1 MERDKAETSRD
12 IGWRVNGSPSH
23 RQSWLAAI
31 PTIDN
36 FAGRLSGVGTPS
48 AEILGSGKRTPHMF
62 AQTSWCRSAIGG
74 NGNEASSESST
85 AEDQLKNE
93 FVQRHK
99 QRTLEWLA
107 TGENP

>member
-23 RQSWLAAI
+23 RQSWLAAK

-48 AEILGSGKRTPHMF
+48 DEILGSGKRTPHVHAF
-62 AQTSWCRSAIGG
+62 TAGSEQATWVFRDFLRKHHGVAQQYSF
-74 NGNEASSESST
+74 NGMSNG
-85 AEDQLKNE
+85 
-93 FVQRHK
+93 R
-99 QRTLEWLA
+99 
-107 TGENP
+107 